1 MIISITGTP
10 KTGKTSVAKTLAKK
24 LGWRLVSLNQ
34 LAEDKEFY
42 LGYDRS
48 RKSRIVDIK
57 KLQLEV
63 SKLSRQHKNLILE
76 SHYSHDMPCD
86 VVVIL
91 RTNPGELRK
100 RMQKCGWPK
109 KKTEE
114 NVEAEIMEVVRE
126 EALEKVRAVL
136 EIDTT
141 GKKPEWVAEQIAR
154 KLGLVNLKKKSARA
168 DFKRN
173 RLELNGR

>member
-1 MIISITGTP
+1 MIISISGTP
-10 KTGKTSVAKTLAKK
+10 KTGKTSIAKELAKK

-34 LAEDKEFY
+34 LAKEKNLY

-57 KLQLEV
+57 KLRAEV
-63 SKLSRQHKNLILE
+63 RSLSRSHKNLILE

-86 VVVIL
+86 IVVIL

-100 RMQKCGWPK
+100 RMKKAGWSRR
-109 KKTEE
+109 KTEE

-126 EALEKVRAVL
+126 EALESAKRIL

-141 GKKPEWVAEQIAR
+141 GKKPEWVAGQIAK
-154 KLGLVNLKKKSARA
+154 KLKI
-168 DFKRN
+168 KRRN
-173 RLELNGR
+173 SL